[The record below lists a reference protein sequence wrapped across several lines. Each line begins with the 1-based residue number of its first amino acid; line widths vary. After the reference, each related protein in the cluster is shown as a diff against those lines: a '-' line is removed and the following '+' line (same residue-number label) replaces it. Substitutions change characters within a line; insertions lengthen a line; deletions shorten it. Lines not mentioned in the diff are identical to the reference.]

1 MNLTT
6 ISIRTSVS
14 MIVIYLIVCGIIP
27 TVLDRMV
34 WRTLRDDISSWINL
48 LTLIVINTMF
58 LLALIRRYKLKVNY
72 FSNITLKGIL
82 LAFACSVLFYFL
94 LDKFLDPFF
103 DSIFTRSAAE
113 YSKAIHQLQQ
123 YPVVSFIRVCLLAP
137 VVEEILIR
145 GIILNSLLNKY
156 DIALSLF
163 ISTLLFAILHFNFLQ
178 TISAIICGI
187 ILGLL
192 YISTG
197 SLFNCILAHSLY
209 NAISYFANISVQNF
223 HST

>member
-1 MNLTT
+1 MDLTT
-6 ISIRTSVS
+6 ISIRTTVS
-14 MIVIYLIVCGIIP
+14 IIAIYLIVCGIIP

-34 WRTLRDDISSWINL
+34 WRTLKDDISSWINL

-58 LLALIRRYKLKVNY
+58 LLALIRRYKLKVY
-72 FSNITLKGIL
+72 IFSNITLRGIL

-94 LDKFLDPFF
+94 LDKFLDPLF
-103 DSIFTRSAAE
+103 DSIFTRSADE
-113 YSKAIHQLQQ
+113 YNKAIHQLQQ
-123 YPVVSFIRVCLLAP
+123 YPLVSFIRICLLAP

-145 GIILNSLLNKY
+145 GIILDSLLNKY

-163 ISTLLFAILHFNFLQ
+163 ISTLIFAILHFNFVQ
-178 TISAIICGI
+178 TISAIICGL

-209 NAISYFANISVQNF
+209 NAISYFANTSARNF